1 MKKLKKLSL
10 NKEVVTK
17 LQNDEM
23 QRLNGGLG
31 KSHWLCMT
39 YFKTGGCYGSKVS
52 KLQLSIVVTSL
63 IIRIFM

>member
-31 KSHWLCMT
+31 KSHWFCMT

-52 KLQLSIVVTSL
+52 TTPAIYCSDITHH
-63 IIRIFM
+63 